1 MWTVNSTWLHYPND
15 AWPSRSCIMSEKMY
29 QHSCETLLLDSLI
42 FHTESL
48 KRIHCYTLIDNFIT
62 IYTSSSEPSIWS
74 STPNSN
80 HLQNTSDKTSKSE
93 RRCLSISIR
102 WENTSEP
109 ACISSYTGIHN
120 EDTVNFEHSLRQT
133 VYNYIHMHAWT
144 HDMQQPIISFMY
156 CMSIKTCM
164 DELTCHKGI
173 ARWAV
178 SKKTFHVLL
187 DFIEFSI

>member
-1 MWTVNSTWLHYPND
+1 MMLDQVEVVSWVKKYTSIAVKHCCWTPWFSILNRWNVYIVIHWLIINY
-15 AWPSRSCIMSEKMY
+15 
-29 QHSCETLLLDSLI
+29 L
-42 FHTESL
+42 
-48 KRIHCYTLIDNFIT
+48 

-120 EDTVNFEHSLRQT
+120 ENTVNFELQQT
-133 VYNYIHMHAWT
+133 VYNYNTHACMNSWHAANYIIHVCSRLHEYKNMHGRAYL
-144 HDMQQPIISFMY
+144 S
-156 CMSIKTCM
+156 
-164 DELTCHKGI
+164 
-173 ARWAV
+173 
-178 SKKTFHVLL
+178 
-187 DFIEFSI
+187 